1 MEKYNK
7 NCNNNFTTKLNDK
20 YNISFFSNNDGTK
33 ILILKL
39 NDKIL
44 WTKYKILCSYDI
56 NNNVIKP
63 ASEMIIIE
71 KSVLDNKLKINKL
84 KINEINKINE
94 IENYIFENILNY
106 YVGYIINKVN
116 NIVYFIAIEKII
128 RF

>member
-20 YNISFFSNNDGTK
+20 YNISFFSNNDETK

-44 WTKYKILCSYDI
+44 WAKYKIICSYDI
-56 NNNVIKP
+56 NKNIIKP

-71 KSVLDNKLKINKL
+71 KSILDNKLKINSKM
-84 KINEINKINE
+84 NKIDE

-116 NIVYFIAIEKII
+116 NIVFFIGIEKII